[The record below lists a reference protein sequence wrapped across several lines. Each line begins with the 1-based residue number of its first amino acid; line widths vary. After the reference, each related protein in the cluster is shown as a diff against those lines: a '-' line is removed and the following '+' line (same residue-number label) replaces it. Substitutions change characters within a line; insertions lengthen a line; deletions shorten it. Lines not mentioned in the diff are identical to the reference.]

1 MADNITHLFSE
12 IIVMNKIDNIAET
25 KVPHKNQVHKSHEQH
40 RSNPLE
46 AYRQEILDSVALTGN
61 GKLAMKVVQHSI
73 SFQFSS
79 NSREI
84 ITADEIEEIEE
95 KNKSLFDFEKVAEN
109 VLNFIGGRIH
119 LAKEEGSTDEEL
131 GNMFTQARSGVTAGF
146 EQALGELEELAVLDD
161 ELTDGIEKSRGLIF
175 QGIDDLEQSYFPKE
189 DSLVESVDETLNGSS
204 AVSSMSKELYAAS
217 SRTSDLQIT
226 TLDGDKVSISFRD
239 IQQALQNEKYTN
251 NEGESFESSYASYRA
266 SSFSYT
272 IEGDISDEEQE
283 AIAALIKDV
292 NTLQKDFF
300 NGDIE
305 KAFNHAVNLGFDS
318 NQISEFSM
326 ELYQSKT
333 TRVSQTYNE
342 VASSDQ
348 KESPSQDKELR
359 PLLDFVK
366 QLQLLQNQADD
377 ILTKQDNQFSK
388 LFEKVFSAE
397 FSHLEKFNENMEKL
411 NNVTRHF
418 IK

>member
-1 MADNITHLFSE
+1 M
-12 IIVMNKIDNIAET
+12 MNKIDNIAET
-25 KVPHKNQVHKSHEQH
+25 KVPHKNHAPKSHEQQ
-40 RSNPLE
+40 RANPLE

-79 NSREI
+79 ISREI
-84 ITADEIEEIEE
+84 ITAEEIEEIEE

-109 VLNFIGGRIH
+109 VLNFIGGRIR

-131 GNMFTQARSGVTAGF
+131 GNMFAQARSGVTTGF

-161 ELTDGIEKSRGLIF
+161 ELTEGIEKSRGLIF
-175 QGIDDLEQSYFPKE
+175 QGIDDLEQSYFPKD
-189 DSLVESVDETLNGSS
+189 DSLTEPVDETLISNK
-204 AVSSMSKELYAAS
+204 ALSSMNSEFYAAS

-226 TLDGDKVSISFRD
+226 TLEGDKVSISFSD
-239 IQQALQNEKYTN
+239 IQQAMQNEKYTN
-251 NEGESFESSYASYRA
+251 NGEQGERFESASSSYRA
-266 SSFSYT
+266 SNFSYT
-272 IEGDISDEEQE
+272 IEGDISDEEHE

-348 KESPSQDKELR
+348 KESPSQDKALR

-366 QLQLLQNQADD
+366 QLQLLQSQADE
-377 ILTKQDNQFSK
+377 LLANQEKQFSK
-388 LFEKVFSAE
+388 LFDKVFSAE
-397 FSHLEKFNENMEKL
+397 FSQLEKFNENMEKL
-411 NNVTRHF
+411 NNVTKHF

>member
-1 MADNITHLFSE
+1 
-12 IIVMNKIDNIAET
+12 MNKIDNIAET
-25 KVPHKNQVHKSHEQH
+25 KIPHRNHGPKNHTQT
-40 RSNPLE
+40 RANPLE

-61 GKLAMKVVQHSI
+61 GRLGMKVVQHSI
-73 SFQFSS
+73 SLQFSS
-79 NSREI
+79 SSREI
-84 ITADEIEEIEE
+84 ITAEEVEEIEE

-109 VLNFIGGRIH
+109 VLNFIGGRIR

-131 GNMFTQARSGVTAGF
+131 GNMFAQARSGVTAGF

-189 DSLVESVDETLNGSS
+189 DALAESVDETLNGSN
-204 AVSSMSKELYAAS
+204 AISSMSSELYAAS

-226 TLDGDKVSISFRD
+226 TLDGDKVSISFSD

-251 NEGESFESSYASYRA
+251 NGGQGERFESSYSSYRT

-272 IEGDISDEEQE
+272 VEGDISDDEQE
-283 AIAALIKDV
+283 AISALIKDV

-318 NQISEFSM
+318 EQISEFSM

-342 VASSDQ
+342 IASSDE
-348 KESPSQDKELR
+348 KESPNQDKELR

-366 QLQLLQNQADD
+366 QLQLLQNQADELL
-377 ILTKQDNQFSK
+377 IKQEKQFSK
-388 LFEKVFSAE
+388 LFEKVFAAE
-397 FSHLEKFNENMEKL
+397 FSELERFNDNMQKL
-411 NNVTRHF
+411 NNVTKHF
-418 IK
+418 IN

>member
-1 MADNITHLFSE
+1 M
-12 IIVMNKIDNIAET
+12 MNKIDNIAEA
-25 KVPHKNQVHKSHEQH
+25 KIPHRNHTPKSHEQH
-40 RSNPLE
+40 RANPLE

-61 GKLAMKVVQHSI
+61 GKLGMKVVQQSI
-73 SFQFSS
+73 SLQFSS

-84 ITADEIEEIEE
+84 ITSEEIEEIEE

-109 VLNFIGGRIH
+109 VLNFIGGRIR
-119 LAKEEGSTDEEL
+119 LAKEEGSSEVEL
-131 GNMFTQARSGVTAGF
+131 GEMFSQARSGVTSGF

-175 QGIDDLEQSYFPKE
+175 QGIDDLEQSYFPNENKATE
-189 DSLVESVDETLNGSS
+189 PVDEIINSS
-204 AVSSMSKELYAAS
+204 NAITSMSSEIYAAS

-226 TLDGDKVSISFRD
+226 TLDGDRVSISFSD
-239 IQQALQNEKYTN
+239 IQQAMQSERFSSS
-251 NEGESFESSYASYRA
+251 EQGEMRESSSSSYR
-266 SSFSYT
+266 SSNFSYT
-272 IEGDISDEEQE
+272 IEGDISDDEQE

-318 NQISEFSM
+318 DQISEFSM

-342 VASSDQ
+342 VASSDE

-366 QLQLLQNQADD
+366 QLQLLQNRTDD
-377 ILTKQDNQFSK
+377 LLMKQEEQFTNI
-388 LFEKVFSAE
+388 FEKVFSAE
-397 FSHLEKFNENMEKL
+397 FSHLEKFNENMSKL
-411 NNVTRHF
+411 NDVTKHF

>member
-1 MADNITHLFSE
+1 M
-12 IIVMNKIDNIAET
+12 MNKIDNIAET
-25 KVPHKNQVHKSHEQH
+25 KLPHKNHAPKSHAQQ
-40 RSNPLE
+40 RANPLE

-61 GKLAMKVVQHSI
+61 GKLAMKVVQHSV

-84 ITADEIEEIEE
+84 FTAEEVEEIEE

-109 VLNFIGGRIH
+109 VLNFIGGRIR

-131 GNMFTQARSGVTAGF
+131 GNMFSQARSGVTTGF

-161 ELTDGIEKSRGLIF
+161 ELTEGIEKSRGLIF

-189 DSLVESVDETLNGSS
+189 DSLTERDDETLMSS
-204 AVSSMSKELYAAS
+204 NVSSMSSELYAAS

-226 TLDGDKVSISFRD
+226 TLEGDKVSISFSD
-239 IQQALQNEKYTN
+239 IQQAMQNEKYTN
-251 NEGESFESSYASYRA
+251 NGEQGERFESASSSYRA
-266 SSFSYT
+266 SNFSYT
-272 IEGDISDEEQE
+272 IEGDISDEEHE
-283 AIAALIKDV
+283 AIAALIKEV

-318 NQISEFSM
+318 NQISDFSM

-366 QLQLLQNQADD
+366 QLQLLQSQADE
-377 ILTKQDNQFSK
+377 LLANQDKQFSN
-388 LFEKVFSAE
+388 LFDKVFAAE
-397 FSHLEKFNENMEKL
+397 FSHLEKFNENMQKL
-411 NNVTRHF
+411 NNVTKHF